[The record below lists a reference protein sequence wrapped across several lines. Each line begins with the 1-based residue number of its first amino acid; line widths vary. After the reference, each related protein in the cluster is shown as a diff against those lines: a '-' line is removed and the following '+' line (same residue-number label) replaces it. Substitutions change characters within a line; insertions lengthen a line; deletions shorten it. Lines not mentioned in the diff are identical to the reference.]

1 MKDSEAIDVAK
12 HLAAA
17 IIASGQ
23 YTLTKDLKRDAD
35 FANELFFHVYTE
47 VKKVAV
53 P

>member
-1 MKDSEAIDVAK
+1 MTESEAIDVAK

-17 IIASGQ
+17 IISSGQ
-23 YTLTKDLKRDAD
+23 YTLSKDLKRDAD
-35 FANELFFHVYTE
+35 FVNELFFHVYGE